1 MDKKRH
7 WQGVRKEYHFL
18 RTKMLQLL
26 CLLPLPGYI
35 LNQGPQSN
43 GCVWRKYHSFS
54 EGKSLDSLEESDRS

>member
-1 MDKKRH
+1 
-7 WQGVRKEYHFL
+7 
-18 RTKMLQLL
+18 MLQLL